1 MGPVL
6 FLIYINDI
14 QECSEKLKF
23 FLFADDTNILYA
35 DKNLR
40 SLELTVNQ
48 ELCKLY
54 DWLTANKLTLNVK
67 KTNFVIFSP
76 AQRRLTHLPKIK
88 IFDNEQNT
96 NVALECKEFVK
107 YLGILIDNNLSW
119 KHHID
124 HIVIKISRAIG
135 LISKLRHFVPKH
147 TLINIYRSLIAPY
160 LSYGLIVWGQAC
172 KSYLDK
178 LLKLQ
183 KRVLP
188 FIYFSDHNQHA
199 IPLFSDAGILPLQF
213 SYFELAANLMFDI
226 IDAEMHLEIF
236 ETCLKIFLIS
246 IPIIPDPLLR
256 TTFTHK
262 ALGSLFN

>member
-1 MGPVL
+1 M
-6 FLIYINDI
+6 
-14 QECSEKLKF
+14 
-23 FLFADDTNILYA
+23 
-35 DKNLR
+35 
-40 SLELTVNQ
+40 
-48 ELCKLY
+48 
-54 DWLTANKLTLNVK
+54 
-67 KTNFVIFSP
+67 
-76 AQRRLTHLPKIK
+76 
-88 IFDNEQNT
+88 
-96 NVALECKEFVK
+96 
-107 YLGILIDNNLSW
+107 SW

-183 KRVLP
+183 KRVLR

-213 SYFELAANLMFDI
+213 SYYELAANLMFDI
-226 IDAEMHLEIF
+226 RRRNAPRNIRDLFEDISNIHSYNTRSSASNNFYIQSSRLSIQLNSFSRIGTTIWNEMPLTLRNLSKNNF
-236 ETCLKIFLIS
+236 KRKIKRKLFDILTSDDSYLDIRN
-246 IPIIPDPLLR
+246 IIQKVK
-256 TTFTHK
+256 F
-262 ALGSLFN
+262 S

>member
-1 MGPVL
+1 M
-6 FLIYINDI
+6 
-14 QECSEKLKF
+14 
-23 FLFADDTNILYA
+23 
-35 DKNLR
+35 
-40 SLELTVNQ
+40 
-48 ELCKLY
+48 
-54 DWLTANKLTLNVK
+54 
-67 KTNFVIFSP
+67 
-76 AQRRLTHLPKIK
+76 
-88 IFDNEQNT
+88 
-96 NVALECKEFVK
+96 
-107 YLGILIDNNLSW
+107 SW

-183 KRVLP
+183 KRVLR

-213 SYFELAANLMFDI
+213 SYYELAANLMFDI
-226 IDAEMHLEIF
+226 RRRNAPRNIRDLFEDISNIHSYNTRSSASNNFYTQSSRLSIQLNSFSRIGTTIWNEMPLTLRNLSKYNF
-236 ETCLKIFLIS
+236 KRKIKRKLFDILTSDDSYLDIRN
-246 IPIIPDPLLR
+246 IIQKVK
-256 TTFTHK
+256 F
-262 ALGSLFN
+262 S